1 MSTPRDAVNMRSSE
15 SALSWWMQ
23 RTRPAARLG
32 VKGPDAPAVLERAG
46 VVIPHRVNS
55 IIRFNSSSASQ
66 IVRADDAPSRLSR
79 CLRLG
84 ATEFLLEQD
93 EGPDAVNAVRESVL
107 RAEQR
112 AWPVL
117 RTDYSALIGGTATLQ
132 RLAQFCAFDFEAL
145 LTGATAASP
154 SGNAVAPDT
163 VVMTLLA
170 QISVTLTVECADAT
184 APQLRLWTDAS
195 FGEYLEH
202 TLSPS
207 PSSGVHA

>member
-1 MSTPRDAVNMRSSE
+1 MSASRHDMHMPDVAPSP
-15 SALSWWMQ
+15 AWWIQ
-23 RTRPAARLG
+23 PVRPVARLG
-32 VKGPDAPAVLERAG
+32 VKGPDAPAVLEQAG
-46 VVIPHRVNS
+46 IVIPRHANS
-55 IIRFNSSSASQ
+55 LT
-66 IVRADDAPSRLSR
+66 RAADAPLAGLSR

-84 ATEFLLEQD
+84 DTEFLLEQD
-93 EGPDAVNAVRESVL
+93 EGGDALRAVLESVIAAG
-107 RAEQR
+107 RR

-132 RLAQFCAFDFEAL
+132 QLARFCAFDFEAL
-145 LTGATAASP
+145 LAGKKSASP
-154 SGNAVAPDT
+154 HGAAPRDT

-170 QISVTLTVECADAT
+170 QISVTLAIESADAT

-207 PSSGVHA
+207 SSGVHA